1 MEGFLVA
8 LGMLEAC
15 YGQAWMPM
23 GGWLIAT
30 LGLRFALRLGGFW
43 GLFLRSSLARSVW
56 DEYNRLFDSPT
67 EVPTCW

>member
-1 MEGFLVA
+1 MARHGCRWVD
-8 LGMLEAC
+8 
-15 YGQAWMPM
+15 
-23 GGWLIAT
+23 GWLDIAT